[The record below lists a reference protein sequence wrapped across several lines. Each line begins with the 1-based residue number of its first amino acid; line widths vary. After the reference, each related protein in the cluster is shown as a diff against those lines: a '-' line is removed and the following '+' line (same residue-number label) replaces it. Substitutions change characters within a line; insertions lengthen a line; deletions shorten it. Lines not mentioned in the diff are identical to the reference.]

1 VKSPKPPISA
11 MAAMDDSIGPDNDQA
26 ALKSN
31 EALFTQ

>member
-1 VKSPKPPISA
+1 VKSPKPPSFA
-11 MAAMDDSIGPDNDQA
+11 MAAMDDSMKADDGQA